1 MLINTHFSTRPLAAV
16 SGPSGECSD
25 LSGPTDS
32 VELSNSTGT
41 NQVSLRFQGVAPVP
55 MLPPRYQGASAFR
68 KPGMEGVIHQ
78 GLTTARKS
86 VTGLMAGLALLA
98 CAALPIDQ
106 CQAAP
111 AIPPAAVQ
119 AYENLTAEQKREIAS
134 QLDGTSG
141 VLWFTVQNRQA
152 FIDGKVGPVNV
163 FNHLR
168 DQLEDKRSSGTMTED
183 SFRRL
188 SAALNAAEKLTSEQR
203 KQLLEHFAPRH

>member
-16 SGPSGECSD
+16 SRPSGECSD

-32 VELSNSTGT
+32 VEFSNSSGT

-119 AYENLTAEQKREIAS
+119 AYENLTGEQKREIAS

-168 DQLEDKRSSGTMTED
+168 DQLKDKRSSGTMTED

-188 SAALNAAEKLTSEQR
+188 SAALNAAEKLTAKQR
-203 KQLLEHFAPRH
+203 EQLLEHFVPRH